1 LTRGDFC
8 GINEFGNLINTNQM
22 QFTLAILDNVS
33 NTEGVTYQTF
43 LTVIGIMLTVFIT
56 VNIGMATIMF
66 SQLANIQN
74 KLDKLVTDNGIRK
87 VKDYKDEVRA
97 KALFKH
103 LGIPDITELVPDEE
117 VEKPKEL

>member
-1 LTRGDFC
+1 LTRGDIC
-8 GINEFGNLINTNQM
+8 GINVFGNLINTNQM

>member
-1 LTRGDFC
+1 MNSILT
-8 GINEFGNLINTNQM
+8 
-22 QFTLAILDNVS
+22 ILDNVS

-66 SQLANIQN
+66 SQLANIQT
-74 KLDKLVTDNGIRK
+74 KLDKLISYNGIRK

-103 LGIPDITELVPDEE
+103 LGIPDITDLVPDEE